1 MNTRI
6 SSVADVCKLE
16 RMMFTFVAIDRSVI
30 AATELEPALLEE
42 KTHANS
48 WNRDTDWKTDAAESS
63 FHLIDDSCPWMYVQG
78 KAKVTTQNLHFDCS
92 KSSAETTC
100 TI

>member
-48 WNRDTDWKTDAAESS
+48 
-63 FHLIDDSCPWMYVQG
+63 
-78 KAKVTTQNLHFDCS
+78 
-92 KSSAETTC
+92 
-100 TI
+100 